1 MGGQDGHAALARRPR
16 KPAVR
21 MQPTET
27 PRACTSAYI
36 GRRDGDDAFLD
47 GHFPQ
52 GPQAKRPKQA
62 LGQCSPKAKAAAP
75 RGGAGMM
82 LNFLGLT
89 PTNSTSTGSASGR
102 AEPAR
107 ERELTKKSASVS
119 VRAAAATATATAA
132 ANPRTSKLIVAG
144 RDIVEKLRGAARA
157 RGRGDSAAAD
167 RLAQG
172 ALEIKPAGAFPRS
185 QRERTD
191 TSPSISRVDI
201 T

>member
-1 MGGQDGHAALARRPR
+1 MEGQDGHAALARRPR

-75 RGGAGMM
+75 RGSAGMM

-89 PTNSTSTGSASGR
+89 PTSSTPTGSASGR
-102 AEPAR
+102 AKPVR
-107 ERELTKKSASVS
+107 ERESSGPGPPGRVS
-119 VRAAAATATATAA
+119 KLANSGRGVLKQLRRAAQLRSTG
-132 ANPRTSKLIVAG
+132 KG
-144 RDIVEKLRGAARA
+144 R
-157 RGRGDSAAAD
+157 
-167 RLAQG
+167 
-172 ALEIKPAGAFPRS
+172 
-185 QRERTD
+185 
-191 TSPSISRVDI
+191 
-201 T
+201 